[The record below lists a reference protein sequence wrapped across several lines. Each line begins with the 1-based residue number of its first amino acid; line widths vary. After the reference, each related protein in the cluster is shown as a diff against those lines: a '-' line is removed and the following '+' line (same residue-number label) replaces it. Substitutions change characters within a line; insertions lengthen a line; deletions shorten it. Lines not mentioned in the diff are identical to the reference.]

1 MGENDQSDRY
11 KIERETLKEVSE
23 IKTDIAVLK
32 KAVETVENTLESLV
46 TRPEFTPVKLLAYG
60 MAGSLLA
67 GIVAALLATVI
78 K

>member
-1 MGENDQSDRY
+1 MET
-11 KIERETLKEVSE
+11 IEKETLKELGE

-32 KAVETVENTLESLV
+32 KAIDTVEKTLEDLV
-46 TRPEFTPVKLLAYG
+46 TRTEFTPVKLLAYG
-60 MAGSLLA
+60 LAGSLLA

>member
-1 MGENDQSDRY
+1 MEP
-11 KIERETLKEVSE
+11 IEKETLKELGE

-32 KAVETVENTLESLV
+32 KAIDTVEKTLEDLV
-46 TRPEFTPVKLLAYG
+46 TRTEFTPVKLLAYG
-60 MAGSLLA
+60 LAGSLLA